1 MKKMN
6 LLRLVVVGF
15 LMLGVASAEGEA
27 PAEEP
32 PPSGYK
38 LDWYGYATVQASPYI
53 MNLRN
58 LCDGDLGSSAKH
70 SKGPEVGGTIE
81 FMFPEPVEVVALRLM
96 QDWMLA
102 DSFELRADL
111 VGNGRYD
118 TPVGKVEH
126 EEPVKNKWISLPVG
140 REVHGLKLSALS
152 GKAGYRAPYPMYKEI
167 EIYTASKI
175 RAPKTKLASARRSL
189 RHGNTVVTPKL
200 DEKRIE
206 FTPCIDVW
214 MAGLDYEGKRLPD
227 NLEEYKGF
235 QSLLSKLSDIDATG
249 VRIFLEGNC
258 CQNRMPWKSKICP
271 NIGKDLLKALIDA
284 LHKHGHKSYIFL
296 HAWISPFQ
304 SEGKMAPMPW
314 RRWDY
319 PYEQSDLVLSKGLD
333 EHYKERYPCVIC
345 ETDFRDKWLGIM
357 KEVVALGIDGVYVM
371 PDEYYFKGHNLA
383 VVKCPACE
391 REFKKRYG
399 YDSLPK
405 PISAIGS
412 VYTGKGQ
419 RKVEIGEDKGELTEK
434 DLEQYRKWE
443 LFEYEKLAELFN
455 DIAGELKKLKPEL
468 ELISCA
474 NPASPLYSN
483 HRMEHGIALDVI
495 GRGKN
500 FTGVQCYA
508 SVPLG
513 LGKYAALARRMEG
526 SHFGAQRVGSIQTLE
541 FKDGPADFPIKF
553 HGYLLPFVMT
563 GSTRVEAYR
572 LNYMES
578 NGWWPHVK
586 KGVRMM
592 RVLEDWG
599 IAQSRTPAK
608 TCVLMSRASEDW
620 WNVKALSLM
629 ADPGADPSR
638 SFLLFGE
645 ESLVRTAS
653 PDERQRELSYECF
666 RGMYAGK
673 CVEGLLIEN
682 GIQYDLRYTER
693 PDTLEELSRYKLLI
707 LPFSYSMSRAAFQA
721 IQKAVGSGTKL
732 LIYDQLGPTD
742 EYGVDHE
749 TPLLRSLLGRGNV
762 VHVKTNLAREGMDR
776 GVREENRQ
784 RIIELLADSGYSF
797 NSNGAK
803 VEYLL
808 REVDPQNLIVYLA
821 NWERGRSAS
830 PVLGLPVPNG
840 RYRLIVCSN
849 KSPGLNEGLVKG
861 LLKSRATVGAKALSR
876 LGVDLAPG
884 EVKLI
889 RIQPTE

>member
-1 MKKMN
+1 MRRMSW
-6 LLRLVVVGF
+6 
-15 LMLGVASAEGEA
+15 LGVMSVCFVMATAYGAEVE
-27 PAEEP
+27 AEEQEP
-32 PPSGYK
+32 TGYR
-38 LDWYGYATVQASPYI
+38 LDWYRWATVQTSPY
-53 MNLRN
+53 MRNLPS
-58 LCDGDLGSSAKH
+58 LCDGDTGTSGQH
-70 SKGPEVGGTIE
+70 SKGPEIGGTIE
-81 FMFPEPVEVVALRLM
+81 LAFPEPVEVTELRLM
-96 QDWMLA
+96 QTWMLA
-102 DSFELRADL
+102 DSFELKADL
-111 VGNGRYD
+111 AGEGRYD
-118 TPVGKVEH
+118 TLIKKVEH
-126 EEPVKNKWISLPVG
+126 EEPVKEKWITIPVG
-140 REVHGLKLSALS
+140 REVRGLKLSALS

-167 EIYTASKI
+167 EIYTAKEI
-175 RAPKTKLASARRSL
+175 RLPKDKLEKCRRMLTEGDGVARPALTKRR
-189 RHGNTVVTPKL
+189 V
-200 DEKRIE
+200 EW
-206 FTPCIDVW
+206 TPCIDVW
-214 MAGLDYEGKRLPD
+214 MAGLDYEGKRLPE

-235 QSLLSKLSDIDATG
+235 QSLLGKLRDLDATG

-258 CQNRMPWKSKICP
+258 CRNQMPWKSKLCP
-271 NIGKDLLKALIDA
+271 DIGKDLLKALIDA
-284 LHKHGHKSYIFL
+284 LHQHGYNSYIFL

-304 SEGKMAPMPW
+304 REGKMAAMPW

-345 ETDFRDKWLGIM
+345 ENDFRDKWLGIM

-391 REFKKRYG
+391 REFEKRYG
-399 YDSLPK
+399 YDGLPK
-405 PISAIGS
+405 PVSAIGS

-419 RKVEIGEDKGELTEK
+419 RNVDMGED
-434 DLEQYRKWE
+434 EQKLSDEDVERFRKWE
-443 LFEYEKLAELFN
+443 LFEYEKLGELF
-455 DIAGELKKLKPEL
+455 DGIAGALKKVRPEL

-508 SVPLG
+508 SVPLD

-526 SHFGAQRVGSIQTLE
+526 SHPHARRVGSIQTLE

-599 IAQSRTPAK
+599 IRESRTPAE

-620 WNVKALSLM
+620 WQVKAQCLM
-629 ADPGADPSR
+629 ADPGADPAR

-645 ESLVRTAS
+645 ESLLRTAS
-653 PDERQRELSYECF
+653 LDERNRELSYECF

-673 CVEGLLIEN
+673 CIEGLLIEN
-682 GIQYDLRYTER
+682 GVQYDLRYTDR
-693 PDTLEELSRYKLLI
+693 PETLKELDRYKLLI
-707 LPFSYSMSRAAFQA
+707 LPFSYSMPRTTSEAIRAA
-721 IQKAVGSGTKL
+721 VESGTKL
-732 LIYDQLGPTD
+732 LVYDQLAPTD
-742 EYGVDHE
+742 EYGVEYDA
-749 TPLLRSLLGRGNV
+749 PLLQCLLARENV
-762 VHVKTNLAREGMDR
+762 TYVETNLARQGMDR
-776 GVREENRQ
+776 GVRTENRE
-784 RIIELLADSGYSF
+784 RILELLSDSGYAF
-797 NSNGAK
+797 NPNGAK

-808 REVDPQNLIVYLA
+808 REVDPQNLILYLA
-821 NWERGRSAS
+821 NWERSRSAR
-830 PVLGLPVPNG
+830 PVIGVPVPDG
-840 RYRLIVCSN
+840 KYRLTVCS
-849 KSPGLNEGLVKG
+849 SRADGLRAGLIKG
-861 LLKSRATVGAKALSR
+861 LLRRGAVVSEKVLAGF
-876 LGVDLAPG
+876 GVTLAAG
-884 EVKLI
+884 EVKLVRI
-889 RIQPTE
+889 RPAE